1 MNRIKYVAA
10 SGIFGIITTEFGVIG
25 ILPQIAQHY
34 QIGMDH
40 AGWLLS
46 GFALVIALFGPWI
59 TLAAAGFDRKKMMV
73 LTLSLFIISNVL
85 SALAPP
91 FGLLLLARV
100 LPAFLHPLYFSAAIY
115 AAVTNAPEK
124 EKHSATAVIF
134 GGVSIA
140 TVLGVPVTSYL
151 ASVFTWQTAFA
162 AFGLVNIIA
171 MTAVIL
177 FIPPMQAKQK
187 ATVGTQ
193 MGLFKNRIFLLQAST
208 TSLMIAGMFAVYGFF
223 AEFMEKINHLNGVQI
238 SKMLMLFGVL
248 GVVGNWAAGKLLSKS
263 LVATLAFFLLMLS
276 LIYTLLYFIN
286 GYSIY
291 TVLLTALWGFIH
303 TGCFLIGQSWI
314 SLAAKGAEEFANS
327 LGVAFTNLGIALGT
341 TIGGWV
347 IINFGIQ
354 YTAWASIVLVSA
366 ALVLTGLRLLNNT
379 SSAK

>member
-10 SGIFGIITTEFGVIG
+10 LGIFGMITTEFGVIG
-25 ILPQIAQHY
+25 ILPQIAHHY
-34 QIGMDH
+34 HIGIDH

-59 TLAAAGFDRKKMMV
+59 TLAAARFDRKKMMV
-73 LTLSLFIISNVL
+73 LTLLLFIISNLL

-91 FGLLLLARV
+91 FGILLFARV

-140 TVLGVPVTSYL
+140 TVLGVPITSYL
-151 ASVFTWQTAFA
+151 ANVFTWQTAFV

-171 MTAVIL
+171 VTAVIL

-187 ATVGTQ
+187 SSVGTQ
-193 MGLFKNRIFLLQAST
+193 MGLFRKPVFLLQAIT
-208 TSLMIAGMFAVYGFF
+208 TTLMIAGMFAIYGYF

-238 SKMLMLFGVL
+238 SKMLMLFGVM
-248 GVVGNWAAGKLLSKS
+248 GVIGNWVAGKLLSKS
-263 LVATLAFFLLMLS
+263 LIATLAFFLLMLS
-276 LIYTLLYFIN
+276 LIYTLLYLIN
-286 GYSIY
+286 GYTIY
-291 TVLLTALWGFIH
+291 TVLLTAIWGFVH

-314 SLAAKGAEEFANS
+314 SSAAKGAEEFANS
-327 LGVAFTNLGIALGT
+327 LGVAFTNLGIAFGT

-347 IINFGIQ
+347 IVNFGIH
-354 YTAWASIVLVSA
+354 YTVWASVALVSA
-366 ALVLTGLRLLNNT
+366 ALVLTGIRLLNNT
-379 SSAK
+379 SSVK

>member
-10 SGIFGIITTEFGVIG
+10 LGIFGIITTEFGVIG

-34 QIGMDH
+34 HIGMDH

-59 TLAAAGFDRKKMMV
+59 TLATARFDRKKMMV
-73 LTLSLFIISNVL
+73 LTLSLFIISNIL

-91 FGLLLLARV
+91 FGLLLFARV

-115 AAVTNAPEK
+115 AAVTNASEK

-151 ASVFTWQTAFA
+151 ASVFTWQTAFV

-177 FIPPMQAKQK
+177 FIPPMQAKQE
-187 ATVGTQ
+187 AAAGTQ
-193 MGLFKNRIFLLQAST
+193 MGLFKNRTFLLQAIT
-208 TSLMIAGMFAVYGFF
+208 TSLMIAGMFTVYGYF

-248 GVVGNWAAGKLLSKS
+248 GVVGNWVAGKLLSKS
-263 LVATLAFFLLMLS
+263 LIATLVFFLLMLS
-276 LIYTLLYFIN
+276 LIYALLYFIN
-286 GYSIY
+286 GYTIY

-314 SLAAKGAEEFANS
+314 SSAAKGAEEFANS

-354 YTAWASIVLVSA
+354 YTVCASILLVSA
-366 ALVLTGLRLLNNT
+366 ALVLTGIRSLNKS

>member
-10 SGIFGIITTEFGVIG
+10 LGIFGIITTEFGVIG

-46 GFALVIALFGPWI
+46 GFALVIALFGSWI
-59 TLAAAGFDRKKMMV
+59 TLAAARFDRKKMMV

-177 FIPPMQAKQK
+177 FIPPMQAKQE

-193 MGLFKNRIFLLQAST
+193 MGLFKNRVFLLQAIT
-208 TSLMIAGMFAVYGFF
+208 TSLMIAGMFAVYGYF
-223 AEFMEKINHLNGVQI
+223 AEFMEKINYLNGVQI

-248 GVVGNWAAGKLLSKS
+248 GVVGNWVAGRLLSKS

-286 GYSIY
+286 GYTIY

-314 SLAAKGAEEFANS
+314 SSAAKGAEEFANS

-354 YTAWASIVLVSA
+354 YTVWASIVLVGA
-366 ALVLTGLRLLNNT
+366 ALVLTGIRLLNT

>member
-10 SGIFGIITTEFGVIG
+10 LGIFGIITTEFGVIG

-59 TLAAAGFDRKKMMV
+59 TLAAARFDRKKMMV

-115 AAVTNAPEK
+115 AAVTNAPEN

-171 MTAVIL
+171 MTTVIL
-177 FIPPMQAKQK
+177 FIPPMQAKQE

-193 MGLFKNRIFLLQAST
+193 MGLFKNRAFLLQAIT
-208 TSLMIAGMFAVYGFF
+208 TSLMIAGMFAVYGYF

-248 GVVGNWAAGKLLSKS
+248 GVVGNWVAGRLLSKS

-286 GYSIY
+286 GYTIY
-291 TVLLTALWGFIH
+291 TVLLTSLWGFIH

-314 SLAAKGAEEFANS
+314 SSAAKGAEEFANS

-354 YTAWASIVLVSA
+354 YTVWASIVLVST
-366 ALVLTGLRLLNNT
+366 ALVLTGIRLLNT